1 MPSTICSIEN
11 GSVDN
16 HQHISILFYPS
27 YLEPLRI
34 KFWNGP
40 HMWGHSWDL
49 KLSHMTHIPDLGLLL
64 KMSDFFTIEN
74 FWEYFLLEEMD
85 LIDVIYAPVYRGSYR
100 GGSDL
105 NILKT

>member
-1 MPSTICSIEN
+1 
-11 GSVDN
+11 
-16 HQHISILFYPS
+16 
-27 YLEPLRI
+27 
-34 KFWNGP
+34 
-40 HMWGHSWDL
+40 
-49 KLSHMTHIPDLGLLL
+49 
-64 KMSDFFTIEN
+64 MSDFFTIEN